1 MSQTHRGH
9 PSLLLILDVDERLDS
24 KDLRLEVNRCF
35 NFVGSTLVRT
45 HEAAEGDPENI
56 ARVKIKYGNGKYLS
70 SADEGADELWSGT
83 IEHWLYSEL
92 YKIGNQIRIFNRR
105 QNEESKQAID
115 FTWMEVDLENGR
127 LSIMMRCDSN
137 SVVDPKTSENIS
149 AVRKAYNEGALGE
162 GVARVVMPAPEA
174 YEEQRRIGLEAK
186 AKREAEEAAK
196 AAEEAAKEA
205 EKQAEAEA
213 EAESKFMESP
223 GLIAAKEEAEAEA
236 AAEAEE
242 AYLDKYVR
250 NRGEGGVRDESWG
263 GMAKAAADEGAEGE
277 ATDTAAAAASAEGAE
292 GEAAEQASAE
302 QPEGEGAEGEAKK
315 HDMHVE
321 GTGKDDPKTRY
332 DLPDADFEL
341 DYSTMWQVEYADGS
355 KRTFDSSK
363 QDFVVLE
370 AAAAAEG
377 EGENATASEAAAAAD
392 AETEGE
398 APSETAT
405 A

>member
-1 MSQTHRGH
+1 MHRGH

-56 ARVKIKYGNGKYLS
+56 ARVKVRFGNNKYLS

-115 FTWMEVDLENGR
+115 FTWMEVELENGR
-127 LSIMMRCDSN
+127 LSLMMRCDSN

-149 AVRKAYNEGALGE
+149 AVRQAYNAGALGA

-213 EAESKFMESP
+213 EAESMFMESP
-223 GLIAAKEEAEAEA
+223 GLIAAKEKAEAEA

-242 AYLDKYVR
+242 AYMDKYVR
-250 NRGEGGVRDESWG
+250 SRGEGGVRDESLG
-263 GMAKAAADEGAEGE
+263 ATAGAATNEAVAPTDAAATTG
-277 ATDTAAAAASAEGAE
+277 AEGAE
-292 GEAAEQASAE
+292 GATAGQASAE
-302 QPEGEGAEGEAKK
+302 QPEGEAQK
-315 HDMHVE
+315 HDEHVE
-321 GTGKDDPKTRY
+321 GGGEEDPKKKY
-332 DLPDADFEL
+332 DLPEADFAV
-341 DYSTMWQVEYADGS
+341 DYSTMWQIEYADGS

-363 QDFVVLE
+363 QDFVVLA

-377 EGENATASEAAAAAD
+377 EGEAAAEGDAATA
-392 AETEGE
+392 G
-398 APSETAT
+398 ETAT
-405 A
+405 AGDAEGEGESPAQTATA